1 MKNNKIKNIF
11 DIVLIICFFPLF
23 LFLIFVISIGI
34 LLTMGYPIFFIQER
48 SGINGKKFN
57 IIKFRTMINNN
68 LSDEKRLTKFGNF
81 LRSHSLDEIPEIIN
95 VIKGDMSLVGPR
107 PLFLEY
113 NKLYSEHQKKR
124 LLIKPGITGL
134 AQVYGRNNISWEDKF
149 DLDIRYV
156 NNWSLILDIKI
167 ILITLIKIFWDNDIY
182 DKNNKFIKKFQGTK
196 KN

>member
-1 MKNNKIKNIF
+1 
-11 DIVLIICFFPLF
+11 
-23 LFLIFVISIGI
+23 
-34 LLTMGYPIFFIQER
+34 
-48 SGINGKKFN
+48 
-57 IIKFRTMINNN
+57 MINNN

-107 PLFLEY
+107 PLYLEY

-167 ILITLIKIFWDNDIY
+167 ILITLIKIFWDNNIY